1 MENFIHPKIK
11 ELITGGLWK
20 AIMDNTMSFDE
31 QKELIEETYKNLPQK
46 FKDAVN
52 KSDVELLIT
61 KHVTVEITTK
71 KKAKILIADFC
82 DQELVG
88 TIIEVDDEQK
98 SNLFYKQ
105 LAYGYIQDDGKFYCT
120 NAKPA
125 NFCCDVMKGQFKFCD
140 QHGMNCPD
148 NFITHSLAERFYMHA
163 DNATYGLKFC
173 PYCGTKHE
181 N

>member
-31 QKELIEETYKNLPQK
+31 QKELIEETYKSLPQK

-52 KSDVELLIT
+52 SADVELLIT
-61 KHVTVEITTK
+61 KYVTVEITTK
-71 KKAKILIADFC
+71 KKAKILVADFC
-82 DQELVG
+82 DQDLVG
-88 TIIEVDDEQK
+88 TIIEVDDKQRPY
-98 SNLFYKQ
+98 LFYKQ
-105 LAYGYIQDDGKFYCT
+105 VAYGWILNEKFYSI
-120 NAKPA
+120 NARPTK
-125 NFCCDVMKGQFKFCD
+125 FCCDGMQGQFKFCD

-148 NFITHSLAERFYMHA
+148 NFITYSVMGKFYMEA

-173 PYCGTKHE
+173 PYCGTQYEEK
-181 N
+181 